1 MQTRTLI
8 GAAPRIGPLVL
19 RRFAVRPLV
28 PRHLPARIRLAA
40 FMAVVTALAAL
51 GAGAVATPSVN
62 AAASPSFTAKGPVGW
77 DTLRHLDAFD
87 MLPVGVQTKQFSSF
101 DRAQKNKD
109 NNNCL
114 RTIGSGGCV
123 VAETTGAGEID
134 DIWFTDY
141 VRTTVNGTTL
151 MDWGNVTGMGSLVV
165 VLDGKTVINHNLQDL
180 VNGGLGAPFVY
191 PLVANQYQS
200 SGGVHIDVPM
210 TYTSSMLVYTTAT
223 TSDADYYHVTYRSFA
238 DTAGVSTFN
247 PADTASDVISMLKAS
262 GTADPK
268 PAQTGAATTS
278 AGFDLAAGASRTL
291 ATLSGPAEISA
302 LRLKL
307 PQLAATPSQF
317 DSADDGR
324 AFGSGGSSTFT
335 VAIDPSNQGV
345 RLTRR
350 LDETVANQVASV
362 AVNGAVVGQW
372 TALAA
377 SSGNYVD
384 QALDLPASVTAGK
397 SSITVKNTF
406 VSSGLDFNEFHYWVD
421 SLVGGAWKRT
431 DAVDVG
437 NAGDESA
444 HSYAIVKQTWSGTR
458 GLGTL
463 RYAQNSTP
471 QLTDD
476 GRAFGSGGSSTFTV
490 AIDPNNSG
498 VVLTRRLDDSVAN
511 QVANVTVN
519 GTSVGQWTALPN
531 GFNNQF
537 WDDQTLSIPASL
549 TAGKSSI
556 TVKNSFVSSGLD
568 FNEFHYWA
576 DSVVSG
582 ALVRTDSVDV
592 GNAGSESAHGYAV
605 VDQTWSG
612 TRTYGYFPTA
622 VVNSNAILADVRI
635 RISFDGS
642 QLVDAPLGE
651 FFGSSQYDGNVR
663 SLMTGMDPGVSGWL
677 SAWWPMPYASGATVT
692 LYNGGSV
699 PLTGVTSQVTAAPCA
714 VCGTQLANGT
724 IGYFHTTSHSVSAVD
739 QVVGKDYTI
748 LNASGHGKYVGVA
761 LGMTGPINRI
771 YLEGN
776 EHVYVDGSESPN
788 PNGTGTED
796 YFDGGWYFT
805 NGPFSLPFN
814 GSPSHQAGTYG
825 CLDGNDC
832 TSTYRLTIQDAVPF
846 SSGLTYDIEHGFNF
860 NASDG
865 GHGDDVAA
873 SYSSTAFWYG
883 DATAASKTTDTLN
896 VGDAASES
904 AHGYTSSAPGN
915 VGQTTATYEGN
926 DGTPV
931 PVTVVGRTTSA
942 AVSFT
947 LAVDPS
953 NVGVTLRR
961 TSNQTAGYQQAAV
974 SVDGTGVGTWTEA
987 FGNTY
992 HRLLDDSFQLPS
1004 SVTAGKSQIAVTLTP
1019 ASGSPPWAASRYQA
1033 VSMVAPF
1040 TDVTAPSAVSGVAVH
1055 ATSAGSTLLSWT
1067 AASDNVA
1074 VDHYAVYAA
1083 QNAAPVVGA
1092 GTLVGTSGVPS
1103 FAHAGLAAGQ
1113 SWHYVV
1119 VAVDAAGNAGAPSA
1133 DAAVTVA
1140 APTKMEAESLAGS
1153 VTGTAPAASQPN
1165 CCNIVWSNNAQLFIQ
1180 PTAIGQY
1187 ATVTFTAP
1195 AAGRYDVSAAQTVA
1209 GDYGVV
1215 TVAVDGT
1222 RLGGAFDGYAPSV
1235 QITDATEDYGAVQLA
1250 AGAHTLTI
1258 AVGGKDGWSG
1268 GLRAG
1273 VDYLVLSS
1281 SS

>member
-1 MQTRTLI
+1 MRSLR
-8 GAAPRIGPLVL
+8 PRC
-19 RRFAVRPLV
+19 
-28 PRHLPARIRLAA
+28 LPARIRSA
-40 FMAVVTALAAL
+40 FLVAVATALA
-51 GAGAVATPSVN
+51 GAGGAVAAPAAH
-62 AAASPSFTAKGPVGW
+62 AAASTSFTAKGPVGW

-87 MLPVGVQTKQFSSF
+87 TLPAGVQTKQFSSF

-134 DIWFTDY
+134 NIWFTGY
-141 VRTTVNGTTL
+141 VRVTANGTTSN
-151 MDWGNVTGMGSLVV
+151 DWGNITGMGSLVV
-165 VLDGKTVINHNLQDL
+165 VLDGRTVIDHNLQDL

-200 SGGVHIDVPM
+200 SGGVYIDVPM

-238 DTAGVSTFN
+238 DAAGVPAFN
-247 PADTASDVISMLKAS
+247 PADTASDVLSTLKAA

-268 PAQTGAATTS
+268 PAQPGATTTS
-278 AGFDLAAGASRTL
+278 STFDLAAGSSQTI

-302 LRLKL
+302 IRLNV
-307 PQLAATPSQF
+307 PQLAAVPSQL
-317 DSADDGR
+317 DPADDGR

-335 VAIDPSNQGV
+335 VAIDPNNQGV

-350 LDETVANQVASV
+350 LDQTVADQVASV
-362 AVNGAVVGQW
+362 AVNGTAVGRW
-372 TALAA
+372 TALSS
-377 SSGNYVD
+377 SSGNYADEAIDV
-384 QALDLPASVTAGK
+384 PASVTAGK
-397 SSITVKNTF
+397 SSLTIKNTF
-406 VSSGLDFNEFHYWVD
+406 VSSSLDVNEFHYWVD
-421 SLVGGAWKRT
+421 SLVGGTWKRT

-437 NAGDESA
+437 NTGDESA
-444 HSYAIVKQTWSGTR
+444 HSYAIVNQTWSGTR
-458 GLGTL
+458 GEGTL

-476 GRAFGSGGSSTFTV
+476 GRAFGSGGSSAFTV
-490 AIDPNNSG
+490 AINPNNSG

-537 WDDQTLSIPASL
+537 WDDQTLTVPASV

-568 FNEFHYWA
+568 VNEFHYWA

-592 GNAGSESAHGYAV
+592 GNTASESAHGYV
-605 VDQTWSG
+605 IVNQTWSG

-622 VVNSNAILADVRI
+622 VVNSNAILANARI
-635 RISFDGS
+635 RISFDGG

-651 FFGSSQYDGNVR
+651 FFGSSEYEGNVR
-663 SLMTGMDPGVSGWL
+663 SLMTGTDPGLSGRL

-692 LYNGGSV
+692 LYNAGPVALS
-699 PLTGVTSQVTAAPCA
+699 GVTSQVTAAPCS
-714 VCGTQLANGT
+714 VCASQLANGT
-724 IGYFHTTSHSVSAVD
+724 IGYFHTTSHYVSAAN

-748 LNASGHGKYVGVA
+748 MNASGHGKFAGVA
-761 LGMTGPINRI
+761 MGMTGPASRI

-776 EHVYVDGSESPN
+776 ERVYVDGSESPN

-796 YFDGGWYFT
+796 YFNGGWYFT
-805 NGPFSLPFN
+805 NGPYSLPFN
-814 GSPSHQAGTYG
+814 GNPSHQAGTYG

-832 TSTYRLTIQDAVPF
+832 TSEYRLTIQDAVPF
-846 SSGLTYDIEHGFNF
+846 TSGLTYDIEHGFDF
-860 NASDG
+860 NAPDG

-896 VGDAASES
+896 VGDPTSES
-904 AHGYTSSAPGN
+904 AHAYTSSGQGFAA
-915 VGQTTATYEGN
+915 QTTATFEGD
-926 DGTPV
+926 DGTRT
-931 PVTVVGRTTSA
+931 PVTVLGRTTTSA
-942 AVSFT
+942 VGFT

-953 NVGVTLRR
+953 NTGVTLRR
-961 TSNQTAGYQQAAV
+961 TSNQTSGYQQAAV
-974 SVDGTGVGTWTEA
+974 AVDGTGVGTWSEP
-987 FGNTY
+987 FGNPY

-1004 SVTAGKSQIAVTLTP
+1004 SVTAGKSQITVTLTP
-1019 ASGSPPWAASRYQA
+1019 ASGSPPWSASRYQA
-1033 VSMVAPF
+1033 VSQVAAF
-1040 TDVTAPSAVSGVAVH
+1040 TDSTAPGAVTGVAVH
-1055 ATSAGSTLLSWT
+1055 ATSTTSTLLSWP
-1067 AASDNVA
+1067 AASDNVG

-1083 QNAAPVVGA
+1083 QNASPAIGSGTLA
-1092 GTLVGTSGVPS
+1092 GTTAVPS
-1103 FAHAGLAAGQ
+1103 FAHTGLAAGQ
-1113 SWHYVV
+1113 NWHYLV
-1119 VAVDAAGNAGAPSA
+1119 VAVDAAGNSGPPSA

-1140 APTKMEAESLAGS
+1140 APTKIEAETLAGS
-1153 VTGTAPAASQPN
+1153 ATGTAPAASQPN
-1165 CCNIVWSNNAQLFIQ
+1165 CCTIVWSNNAQLFIQ
-1180 PTAIGQY
+1180 PTAVGQY
-1187 ATVTFTAP
+1187 ATVTFTVP
-1195 AAGRYDVSAAQTVA
+1195 GSGRYDLSAAQTVA

-1222 RLGGAFDGYAPSV
+1222 KLASPFDGYAPSV
-1235 QITDATEDYGAVQLA
+1235 QITDATQDYGPVRLT
-1250 AGAHTLTI
+1250 AGTHTLTI
-1258 AVGGKDGWSG
+1258 TATAKDTWSTSY
-1268 GLRAG
+1268 RAG
-1273 VDYLVLSS
+1273 IDYLLLSPS
-1281 SS
+1281 S